1 MSSNQDTKAI
11 IIQPEGRGKTPLQ
24 EWPVHTEC
32 PHCGGFIL
40 TSLEYETGT
49 LTWIMCFF
57 IMFIGLFLGC
67 CLVPFCMDGCKDIA
81 HICPDC
87 KKEVGRFYRIW
98 NYIHWD
104 MHDSIAYHV
113 LKFAVYILSWKIIF
127 SWKSLC
133 VEYSA
138 HHFVFQRN
146 TIVIVFVCV
155 CFCKDYIV
163 KQCTNKPMSA
173 DMTVHI

>member
-11 IIQPEGRGKTPLQ
+11 IIQPEGRGRTPLQ

-32 PHCGGFIL
+32 PYCGGFIL

-87 KKEVGRFYRIW
+87 KKEVGRFYRI
-98 NYIHWD
+98 
-104 MHDSIAYHV
+104 
-113 LKFAVYILSWKIIF
+113 
-127 SWKSLC
+127 
-133 VEYSA
+133 
-138 HHFVFQRN
+138 
-146 TIVIVFVCV
+146 
-155 CFCKDYIV
+155 
-163 KQCTNKPMSA
+163 
-173 DMTVHI
+173 

>member
-1 MSSNQDTKAI
+1 M
-11 IIQPEGRGKTPLQ
+11 
-24 EWPVHTEC
+24 
-32 PHCGGFIL
+32 
-40 TSLEYETGT
+40 
-49 LTWIMCFF
+49 
-57 IMFIGLFLGC
+57 
-67 CLVPFCMDGCKDIA
+67 
-81 HICPDC
+81 
-87 KKEVGRFYRIW
+87 GRFYRIW

-163 KQCTNKPMSA
+163 NHVQISQCQLIWPYIYNYHSAVPNFAKLFVQALPMSKIIQYISKSLLNNPWICISNKLTLLGCFCA
-173 DMTVHI
+173 QFLVSIICFDSVWLKF